1 MKKLLSILALALLPG
16 CAVVDSYLMKY
27 DGGEYQIITEIRH
40 DASVYKQ
47 ECANPLMSMTNSIA
61 LSRKTEFY
69 VMYTEHTPHDKE
81 VFASAKAL
89 NDIAQGLSDQYTK
102 SDKVS
107 PLFCKIKF
115 ETIEHSAETMQK
127 IIGAKPR

>member
-1 MKKLLSILALALLPG
+1 MKKILLACAFFALSG

-27 DGGEYQIITEIRH
+27 DSGEYQIITEIRH

-47 ECANPLMSMTNSIA
+47 ECANPLMSATNSIA
-61 LSRKTEFY
+61 LSRKTGLY

-89 NDIAQGLSDQYTK
+89 NDIAQGLTDQYTK

-107 PLFCKIKF
+107 PMFCKIKF
-115 ETIEHSAETMQK
+115 ETVEHSAETMQK

>member
-1 MKKLLSILALALLPG
+1 MKKLLSILALVLLPG
-16 CAVVDSYLMKY
+16 CAVIDSYLMKY

-69 VMYTEHTPHDKE
+69 VMYAEHTPHDKE
-81 VFASAKAL
+81 VFASAKSL